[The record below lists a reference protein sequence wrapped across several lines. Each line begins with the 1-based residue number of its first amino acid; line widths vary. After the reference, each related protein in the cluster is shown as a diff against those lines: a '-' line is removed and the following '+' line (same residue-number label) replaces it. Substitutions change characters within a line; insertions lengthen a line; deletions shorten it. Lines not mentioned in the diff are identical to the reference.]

1 MSTLRERMND
11 IGQNT
16 LGQCATCK
24 HMIPFSLKCKAF
36 PNGLPE
42 AIRQGRWD
50 HREPFEGDNG
60 ILYEPVDTNLT
71 TAPPYAKNKI
81 K

>member
-1 MSTLRERMND
+1 MISNHTFSLRQLSFQQQMTD
-11 IGQNT
+11 
-16 LGQCATCK
+16 
-24 HMIPFSLKCKAF
+24 MIPFSLKCKAF
-36 PNGLPE
+36 PNGLPDT
-42 AIRQGRWD
+42 IRQGRWD

-60 ILYEPVDTNLT
+60 ILYEPVDPSLT

>member
-11 IGQNT
+11 VGPNAAR
-16 LGQCATCK
+16 QCASCK

-36 PNGLPE
+36 PQGIPE
-42 AIRQGRWD
+42 TILHGRWD

-60 ILYEPVDTNLT
+60 ILYEPENQQNAKT
-71 TAPPYAKNKI
+71 PPYAKNKI